1 MSEPA
6 TSLNG
11 DDYSLDAPVIDEE
24 DTTQPTQDIFNA
36 LRQLSSS
43 QQTIPNSQ
51 SSQDNILQQSS
62 QISQSD
68 DPSSFTSEWDAL
80 RAQVREKP
88 TDVDAWLR
96 LVDTAEDD
104 GNFERINET
113 YEALLEA
120 YPNTV
125 CTPFVNISIV

>member
-11 DDYSLDAPVIDEE
+11 DDYSLDAPAIDEE
-24 DTTQPTQDIFNA
+24 DKTQPTQDILNA

-43 QQTIPNSQ
+43 QQTVPNSQ
-51 SSQDNILQQSS
+51 SSQDNVLQQSS